1 MNIPSVHRIRC
12 TKFFVHRILCTE
24 RILVNGYFSSKNI
37 SDVVCLSGEW
47 DETEFNIFLM
57 KEPGYNIMLMLK

>member
-1 MNIPSVHRIRC
+1 M
-12 TKFFVHRILCTE
+12 
-24 RILVNGYFSSKNI
+24 NGYFSSKNI